1 MTNLAGAAK
10 RQFDPQRAHR
20 AFVAV
25 SLALAIFGGL
35 TIATAIA
42 IDAAQG
48 FSFGARWFA
57 LAQAHGHLQSVG
69 FVGLFVIGVSFRLV
83 PRFAGRPAPSSLI
96 VAATLLLVALGVIAR
111 AIGQP
116 LSDKAGFDWLM
127 ATGGWLELG
136 GALLFAAVIL
146 RTLAPALRGTQGWAL
161 FFALGAIGFAVQAA
175 LGAWWLE
182 DAVLDDRTLISSSRD
197 QLLLSLQFFAIHLPF
212 VLGVGLRA
220 WPTFFGR
227 GAAPFPAA
235 LVVALA
241 LLLANLGLVVA
252 HFIGSSSGTRE
263 WELEDASIVL
273 LSAGLIGGVLLTRTW
288 GSPLRLRPATR
299 SLGRLLQLAM
309 FWLVLAA
316 GLYGFFAIRALID
329 ERGITPAEFDSV
341 RHLIGIGVLML
352 LIVTMAHIVLPEFA
366 TERLSAGSRAR
377 RIWAFGALLSI
388 AALTRASP
396 GFVDSGASSRGDYWH
411 MAAAGILTLATLCW
425 FAWLFIR
432 AIHRQ
437 PQLLQVVEDRIQHA
451 TAD

>member
-35 TIATAIA
+35 SIATAIA
-42 IDAAQG
+42 IDAAQS
-48 FSFGARWFA
+48 FSFGARWFP

-116 LSDKAGFDWLM
+116 LSDKADFDWLM

-136 GALLFAAVIL
+136 GALLFAGVIL
-146 RTLAPALRGTQGWAL
+146 RTVAPALRTQGWAF
-161 FFALGAIGFAVQAA
+161 FFALGSIGFLVQAV

-182 DAVLDDRTLISSSRD
+182 DAVRHDRTLISGSRD
-197 QLLLSLQFFAIHLPF
+197 QLLLSLQFFAMHLPF

-220 WPTFFGR
+220 WPTFFSR
-227 GAAPFPAA
+227 GAAPFPAT
-235 LVVALA
+235 LLVALA
-241 LLLANLGLVVA
+241 LLVANLGLVVA
-252 HFIGSSSGTRE
+252 HCIGSASGSRA
-263 WELEDASIVL
+263 WELEGASIVL
-273 LSAGLIGGVLLTRTW
+273 LSAGLIGGVLLTGVW

-309 FWLVLAA
+309 FWLALAA
-316 GLYGFFAIRALID
+316 GLYGFFAIRALLD
-329 ERGITPAEFDSV
+329 VRAITPTEFDTV

-366 TERLSAGSRAR
+366 TERLSGGSRTR
-377 RIWAFGALLSI
+377 RVWAFGLLIST

-396 GFVDSGASSRGDYWH
+396 GFVDSGPASRGDYWH

-425 FAWLFIR
+425 FGWLFIS
-432 AIHRQ
+432 AIRRQ
-437 PQLLQVVEDRIQHA
+437 PQLLQVVEDRIQRA
-451 TAD
+451 SAAE

>member
-1 MTNLAGAAK
+1 MRLGQVVGNVVATCKNHRLEGAKLLLVQLVTAEGT
-10 RQFDPQRAHR
+10 
-20 AFVAV
+20 
-25 SLALAIFGGL
+25 S
-35 TIATAIA
+35 IATPTIA

-197 QLLLSLQFFAIHLPF
+197 QLLLSLQFFAMHLPF

-273 LSAGLIGGVLLTRTW
+273 LSAGLIGLVLTRSGNRQSDDGRGDRPQQRNQHNLRIDPLPSCFARLSSGCYPCARQKQHAPRYLTRT
-288 GSPLRLRPATR
+288 A
-299 SLGRLLQLAM
+299 Q
-309 FWLVLAA
+309 
-316 GLYGFFAIRALID
+316 
-329 ERGITPAEFDSV
+329 
-341 RHLIGIGVLML
+341 
-352 LIVTMAHIVLPEFA
+352 
-366 TERLSAGSRAR
+366 
-377 RIWAFGALLSI
+377 
-388 AALTRASP
+388 
-396 GFVDSGASSRGDYWH
+396 
-411 MAAAGILTLATLCW
+411 
-425 FAWLFIR
+425 
-432 AIHRQ
+432 
-437 PQLLQVVEDRIQHA
+437 
-451 TAD
+451 